1 MQDYIRRIEIALQ
14 QNKECGN
21 SLELL
26 LEEAKK
32 QLPPHEKYLS
42 DHELRIEKFRKRDL
56 KKYRHDRNQKTN

>member
-1 MQDYIRRIEIALQ
+1 MQDYIRRIEIALK

-32 QLPPHEKYLS
+32 QMSPQEKQLS
-42 DHELRIEKFRKRDL
+42 DHQKRIEKFRKRDL
-56 KKYRHDRNQKTN
+56 NKYHHDRNQKTN

>member
-1 MQDYIRRIEIALQ
+1 M
-14 QNKECGN
+14 
-21 SLELL
+21 ELL